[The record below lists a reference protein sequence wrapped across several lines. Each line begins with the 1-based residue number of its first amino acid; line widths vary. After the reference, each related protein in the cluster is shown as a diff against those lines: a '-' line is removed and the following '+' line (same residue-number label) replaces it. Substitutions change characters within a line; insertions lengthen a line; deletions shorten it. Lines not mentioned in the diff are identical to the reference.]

1 MVNKTTKENKQFCL
15 ETSLFTDLFLYEG
28 NRVAM
33 MIESWKRLVFLHNA
47 GHFPKNKS
55 DNTNF
60 VHLWNDIFVDELTT
74 KELDLLDL
82 NEQHL
87 VNPDEIEYVKTLRSL
102 GL

>member
-1 MVNKTTKENKQFCL
+1 MKEITKENKQFWL

-28 NRVAM
+28 NKVAV
-33 MIESWKRLVFLHNA
+33 MIESWKRLTFLHNA

-60 VHLWNDIFVDELTT
+60 IHPWNDIFVDEFTT

-82 NEQHL
+82 NEQYL